1 MADLIRTITGADK
14 VVIVS
19 PPVLRQNKEDP
30 GSTYQPRALDV
41 HTDYSPRGAE
51 RTVEN
56 RYEGDTYSRAL
67 FLNIWRPLTPPPQD
81 WPLAFIDARTV
92 GADEGVPYPMFI
104 VDKIPDKLPMDPLPP
119 YHVLV
124 HEPEHQWRYFSDMT
138 VDEVL
143 VFKLYD
149 SDCKKGSKSWRV
161 SHTAFLNDEE
171 GAIPRESVE
180 VRTICDNTLS
190 N

>member
-1 MADLIRTITGADK
+1 
-14 VVIVS
+14 
-19 PPVLRQNKEDP
+19 
-30 GSTYQPRALDV
+30 
-41 HTDYSPRGAE
+41 
-51 RTVEN
+51 
-56 RYEGDTYSRAL
+56 
-67 FLNIWRPLTPPPQD
+67 
-81 WPLAFIDARTV
+81 
-92 GADEGVPYPMFI
+92 MFI
-104 VDKIPDKLPMDPLPP
+104 VDKIPEKLPMDPLPP

-124 HEPEHQWRYFSDMT
+124 HEPEHQWLYFSDMT

-143 VFKLYD
+143 VSKLYD

-180 VRTICDNTLS
+180 LRTICYNTLS